1 MSNSLA
7 DELLADVAENE
18 SNALDN
24 EQEQYS
30 SILYNGES
38 CHAGPEVSVRTDT
51 SMQSVN
57 DPHAHGASQ
66 HGNELKSPQ
75 NNKKGFED
83 ASTTNVRSLSK
94 LYGNDT
100 QSELLKVRSI
110 DSHKVIEQRKAQ
122 PPTVITGALEG
133 SEEYFL
139 IIRANSTAL
148 EIDHEML
155 ALYKVRSQ
163 TLTLVHSRTLRSAI
177 SRARNTCIE
186 SLGIYSGSPYFGE

>member
-7 DELLADVAENE
+7 NELLADVAEGE
-18 SNALDN
+18 SNAMDN
-24 EQEQYS
+24 DKEQYS

-38 CHAGPEVSVRTDT
+38 SHAGPDESVRADT
-51 SMQSVN
+51 SMQYVDES
-57 DPHAHGASQ
+57 HAHGASQ
-66 HGNELKSPQ
+66 PGNELESLQ
-75 NNKKGFED
+75 NND
-83 ASTTNVRSLSK
+83 ASNTNIRSISK
-94 LYGNDT
+94 LYENDT
-100 QSELLKVRSI
+100 LSELLKVRSI

-139 IIRANSTAL
+139 IIRANNAAL

>member
-7 DELLADVAENE
+7 DELLADVAEEE
-18 SNALDN
+18 SNAMDN
-24 EQEQYS
+24 EKKHYP

-38 CHAGPEVSVRTDT
+38 SHAGPDESVRADT
-51 SMQSVN
+51 SMQYVDES
-57 DPHAHGASQ
+57 HAHGASQ
-66 HGNELKSPQ
+66 PGNELESLQ
-75 NNKKGFED
+75 NND
-83 ASTTNVRSLSK
+83 ASNTNIRSISK
-94 LYGNDT
+94 LYENDT
-100 QSELLKVRSI
+100 LSELLKVRSI

-139 IIRANSTAL
+139 IIRANNTAL

-155 ALYKVRSQ
+155 ALHKVRSQ

-177 SRARNTCIE
+177 SRARNACFE
-186 SLGIYSGSPYFGE
+186 SLGIYSGSPHFGK

>member
-7 DELLADVAENE
+7 DELLADVAEGE
-18 SNALDN
+18 SNAMDKDK
-24 EQEQYS
+24 EQYS

-38 CHAGPEVSVRTDT
+38 SHAGPDESVRADT
-51 SMQSVN
+51 SMQYVDES
-57 DPHAHGASQ
+57 HAHGASQ
-66 HGNELKSPQ
+66 PGNELESLQ
-75 NNKKGFED
+75 NND
-83 ASTTNVRSLSK
+83 ASNTNIRSISK
-94 LYGNDT
+94 LYENDT
-100 QSELLKVRSI
+100 LSELLKVRSI

>member
-7 DELLADVAENE
+7 DELLADVAEGE
-18 SNALDN
+18 SNAMDN
-24 EQEQYS
+24 DKEQYS
-30 SILYNGES
+30 SILYNEES
-38 CHAGPEVSVRTDT
+38 SHAGPDESVRADT
-51 SMQSVN
+51 SMQYVDES
-57 DPHAHGASQ
+57 HAHGASQ
-66 HGNELKSPQ
+66 PGNELESLQ
-75 NNKKGFED
+75 NND
-83 ASTTNVRSLSK
+83 ASNTNIRSISK
-94 LYGNDT
+94 LYENDT
-100 QSELLKVRSI
+100 LSELLKVRSI

-163 TLTLVHSRTLRSAI
+163 TLTLVHLRTLRSAI

>member
-7 DELLADVAENE
+7 DELLADVAEGE
-18 SNALDN
+18 SNAMDN
-24 EQEQYS
+24 DKEQYS
-30 SILYNGES
+30 SILYNEES
-38 CHAGPEVSVRTDT
+38 SHAGPDESVRADT
-51 SMQSVN
+51 SMQYVDESHV
-57 DPHAHGASQ
+57 HGASQ
-66 HGNELKSPQ
+66 PGNELESLQ
-75 NNKKGFED
+75 NND
-83 ASTTNVRSLSK
+83 ASNTNIRSISK
-94 LYGNDT
+94 LYENDT
-100 QSELLKVRSI
+100 LSELLKVRSI

>member
-7 DELLADVAENE
+7 DELLADVAEEE
-18 SNALDN
+18 SNAMDN
-24 EQEQYS
+24 EKKHYP

-38 CHAGPEVSVRTDT
+38 SHAGPDESVRADT
-51 SMQSVN
+51 SMQYVDES
-57 DPHAHGASQ
+57 HAHGASQ
-66 HGNELKSPQ
+66 PGNELESLQ
-75 NNKKGFED
+75 NND
-83 ASTTNVRSLSK
+83 ASNTNIRSISK
-94 LYGNDT
+94 LYENDT
-100 QSELLKVRSI
+100 LSELLKVRSI

-139 IIRANSTAL
+139 IIRANNAAL

>member
-7 DELLADVAENE
+7 DELLADVAEGE
-18 SNALDN
+18 SNAMDN
-24 EQEQYS
+24 DKEQYS

-38 CHAGPEVSVRTDT
+38 SHAGPDESVRADT
-51 SMQSVN
+51 SMQYVDES
-57 DPHAHGASQ
+57 HAHGASQ
-66 HGNELKSPQ
+66 PGNELESLQ
-75 NNKKGFED
+75 NND
-83 ASTTNVRSLSK
+83 ASNTNIRSISK
-94 LYGNDT
+94 LYENDT
-100 QSELLKVRSI
+100 LSELLKVRSI

-139 IIRANSTAL
+139 IIRANNTAL

-163 TLTLVHSRTLRSAI
+163 TLTLVHSRTLRTAI

>member
-7 DELLADVAENE
+7 DELLADVAEGE
-18 SNALDN
+18 SNAMDN
-24 EQEQYS
+24 DKEQYS

-38 CHAGPEVSVRTDT
+38 SHAGPDESVRADT
-51 SMQSVN
+51 SMQYVDES
-57 DPHAHGASQ
+57 HAHGASQ
-66 HGNELKSPQ
+66 PGNELESLQ
-75 NNKKGFED
+75 NND
-83 ASTTNVRSLSK
+83 ASNTNIRSISK
-94 LYGNDT
+94 LYENDT
-100 QSELLKVRSI
+100 LSELLKVRST

-139 IIRANSTAL
+139 IIRANNTAL

>member
-7 DELLADVAENE
+7 DELLADVAEGE
-18 SNALDN
+18 SNAMDKDK
-24 EQEQYS
+24 EQYS
-30 SILYNGES
+30 SILYNEES
-38 CHAGPEVSVRTDT
+38 SHAGPDESVRADT
-51 SMQSVN
+51 SMQYVDES
-57 DPHAHGASQ
+57 HAHGASQ
-66 HGNELKSPQ
+66 PGNELESLQ
-75 NNKKGFED
+75 NND
-83 ASTTNVRSLSK
+83 ASNTNIRSISK
-94 LYGNDT
+94 LYENDT
-100 QSELLKVRSI
+100 LSELLKVRSI

>member
-7 DELLADVAENE
+7 DELLADVAEGE
-18 SNALDN
+18 SNAMDN
-24 EQEQYS
+24 DKEQYS
-30 SILYNGES
+30 SILYNEES
-38 CHAGPEVSVRTDT
+38 SHAGPDESVRADT
-51 SMQSVN
+51 SMQYVDES
-57 DPHAHGASQ
+57 HAHGASQ
-66 HGNELKSPQ
+66 PGNELESLQ
-75 NNKKGFED
+75 NND
-83 ASTTNVRSLSK
+83 ASNTNIRSISK
-94 LYGNDT
+94 LYENDT
-100 QSELLKVRSI
+100 LSELLKVRSI

-155 ALYKVRSQ
+155 ALHKVRSQ

>member
-7 DELLADVAENE
+7 DELLADVAEGE
-18 SNALDN
+18 SNAMDN
-24 EQEQYS
+24 DKEQYS
-30 SILYNGES
+30 SILYNEES
-38 CHAGPEVSVRTDT
+38 SHAGPDESVRADT
-51 SMQSVN
+51 SMQYVDES
-57 DPHAHGASQ
+57 HAHGASQ
-66 HGNELKSPQ
+66 PGNELESLQ
-75 NNKKGFED
+75 NND
-83 ASTTNVRSLSK
+83 ASNTNIRSISK
-94 LYGNDT
+94 LYENDT
-100 QSELLKVRSI
+100 LSELLKVRSI

-155 ALYKVRSQ
+155 ALYKVRSK

-177 SRARNTCIE
+177 SRARNTCNE

>member
-7 DELLADVAENE
+7 DELLADVAEGE
-18 SNALDN
+18 SNAMDN
-24 EQEQYS
+24 DKEQYS

-38 CHAGPEVSVRTDT
+38 SHAGPDESVRANT
-51 SMQSVN
+51 SMQYVDES
-57 DPHAHGASQ
+57 HAHGASQ
-66 HGNELKSPQ
+66 PGNELESLQ
-75 NNKKGFED
+75 NND
-83 ASTTNVRSLSK
+83 ASNTNIRSISK
-94 LYGNDT
+94 LYENDT
-100 QSELLKVRSI
+100 LSELLKVRSI

-139 IIRANSTAL
+139 IIRANNTAL

>member
-7 DELLADVAENE
+7 DELLADVAEGE
-18 SNALDN
+18 SNAMDN
-24 EQEQYS
+24 DKEQYS

-38 CHAGPEVSVRTDT
+38 SHAGPDESVRADT
-51 SMQSVN
+51 SMQYVDES
-57 DPHAHGASQ
+57 HAHGASQ
-66 HGNELKSPQ
+66 PGNELESLQ
-75 NNKKGFED
+75 NND
-83 ASTTNVRSLSK
+83 ASNTNIRSISK
-94 LYGNDT
+94 LYENDT
-100 QSELLKVRSI
+100 LSELLKVRSI

-139 IIRANSTAL
+139 IIRANNAAL

-155 ALYKVRSQ
+155 ALHKVRSQ

>member
-7 DELLADVAENE
+7 DELLADVAEGE
-18 SNALDN
+18 SNAMDN
-24 EQEQYS
+24 DKEQYS

-38 CHAGPEVSVRTDT
+38 SLAGPDESVRADT
-51 SMQSVN
+51 SMQYVDES
-57 DPHAHGASQ
+57 HAHGASQ
-66 HGNELKSPQ
+66 PGNELESLQ
-75 NNKKGFED
+75 NND
-83 ASTTNVRSLSK
+83 ASNTNIRSISK
-94 LYGNDT
+94 LYENDT
-100 QSELLKVRSI
+100 LSELLKVRSI

>member
-7 DELLADVAENE
+7 DELLADVAEGE
-18 SNALDN
+18 SNAMDN
-24 EQEQYS
+24 DKEQYS

-38 CHAGPEVSVRTDT
+38 SHAGPDESVRADT
-51 SMQSVN
+51 SMQYVDES
-57 DPHAHGASQ
+57 HAHGASQ
-66 HGNELKSPQ
+66 PGNELESLQ
-75 NNKKGFED
+75 NND
-83 ASTTNVRSLSK
+83 ASNTNIRSISK
-94 LYGNDT
+94 LYENDT
-100 QSELLKVRSI
+100 LSELLKVRSI

-139 IIRANSTAL
+139 IIRANNTAL

-186 SLGIYSGSPYFGE
+186 SLGIYSGSPYSGE

>member
-7 DELLADVAENE
+7 DELLADVAEGE
-18 SNALDN
+18 SNAMDN
-24 EQEQYS
+24 DKEQYS

-38 CHAGPEVSVRTDT
+38 CHAGPDVSVRTDT

-66 HGNELKSPQ
+66 PGNELESLQ
-75 NNKKGFED
+75 NND
-83 ASTTNVRSLSK
+83 ASNTNIRSISK
-94 LYGNDT
+94 LYENDT
-100 QSELLKVRSI
+100 LSELLKVRSI

>member
-7 DELLADVAENE
+7 DELLADVAEGE
-18 SNALDN
+18 SNAMDN
-24 EQEQYS
+24 DKEQYS

-38 CHAGPEVSVRTDT
+38 SHAGPDESVRADT
-51 SMQSVN
+51 SMQYVDES
-57 DPHAHGASQ
+57 HAHGASQ
-66 HGNELKSPQ
+66 PGNELESLQ
-75 NNKKGFED
+75 NND
-83 ASTTNVRSLSK
+83 ASNTNIRSISK
-94 LYGNDT
+94 LYENDT
-100 QSELLKVRSI
+100 LSELLKVRSI

-139 IIRANSTAL
+139 IIRANNAAL

-186 SLGIYSGSPYFGE
+186 SLGIYSGSPHFGE

>member
-7 DELLADVAENE
+7 DELLADVAEGE
-18 SNALDN
+18 SNAMDN
-24 EQEQYS
+24 DKEQYS

-38 CHAGPEVSVRTDT
+38 SHAGPDESVRADS
-51 SMQSVN
+51 SMQYVDES
-57 DPHAHGASQ
+57 HAHGASQ
-66 HGNELKSPQ
+66 PGNELESLQ
-75 NNKKGFED
+75 NND
-83 ASTTNVRSLSK
+83 ASNTNIRSISK
-94 LYGNDT
+94 LYENDT
-100 QSELLKVRSI
+100 LSELLKVRSI

-139 IIRANSTAL
+139 IIRANNAAL

-155 ALYKVRSQ
+155 ALHKVRSQ

-177 SRARNTCIE
+177 SRARNACFE
-186 SLGIYSGSPYFGE
+186 SLGIYSGSPHFGK

>member
-7 DELLADVAENE
+7 DELLADVAEGE
-18 SNALDN
+18 SNAMDKDK
-24 EQEQYS
+24 EQYS

-38 CHAGPEVSVRTDT
+38 SHAGPDESVRADT
-51 SMQSVN
+51 SMQYVDES
-57 DPHAHGASQ
+57 HAHGASQ
-66 HGNELKSPQ
+66 PGNELESLQ
-75 NNKKGFED
+75 NND
-83 ASTTNVRSLSK
+83 ASNTNIRSISK
-94 LYGNDT
+94 LYENDT
-100 QSELLKVRSI
+100 LSELLKVRSI

-139 IIRANSTAL
+139 IIRANNTAV

>member
-7 DELLADVAENE
+7 DELLADVAEGE
-18 SNALDN
+18 SNAMDN
-24 EQEQYS
+24 DKEQYS
-30 SILYNGES
+30 SILYNEES
-38 CHAGPEVSVRTDT
+38 SHAGPDESVRADT
-51 SMQSVN
+51 SMQYVDES
-57 DPHAHGASQ
+57 HAHGASQ
-66 HGNELKSPQ
+66 PGNELESLQ
-75 NNKKGFED
+75 NND
-83 ASTTNVRSLSK
+83 ASNTNIRSISK
-94 LYGNDT
+94 LYENDT
-100 QSELLKVRSI
+100 LSELLKVRSI

-139 IIRANSTAL
+139 IIRANNTAL

-186 SLGIYSGSPYFGE
+186 SLGIYSGSPHFGE

>member
-7 DELLADVAENE
+7 DELLADVAEGE
-18 SNALDN
+18 SNAMDN
-24 EQEQYS
+24 DKEQYS

-38 CHAGPEVSVRTDT
+38 SHAGPDESVRADT
-51 SMQSVN
+51 SMQYVDES
-57 DPHAHGASQ
+57 HAHGASQ
-66 HGNELKSPQ
+66 PGNELESLQ
-75 NNKKGFED
+75 NND
-83 ASTTNVRSLSK
+83 ASNTNIRSISK
-94 LYGNDT
+94 LYKNDT
-100 QSELLKVRSI
+100 LSELLKVRSI

-139 IIRANSTAL
+139 IIRANNTAL

-177 SRARNTCIE
+177 SRARNACFE
-186 SLGIYSGSPYFGE
+186 SLGIYSGSPHFGE

>member
-7 DELLADVAENE
+7 DELLADVAEEE
-18 SNALDN
+18 SNAMDN
-24 EQEQYS
+24 EKKHYS

-38 CHAGPEVSVRTDT
+38 SHAGPDESVRADT
-51 SMQSVN
+51 SMQYVDES
-57 DPHAHGASQ
+57 HAHGASQ
-66 HGNELKSPQ
+66 PGNELESLQ
-75 NNKKGFED
+75 NND
-83 ASTTNVRSLSK
+83 ASNTNIRSISK
-94 LYGNDT
+94 LYKNDT
-100 QSELLKVRSI
+100 LSELLKVRSI

-139 IIRANSTAL
+139 IIRANNTAL

>member
-7 DELLADVAENE
+7 DELLADVAEEE
-18 SNALDN
+18 SNAMDN
-24 EQEQYS
+24 EKKHYS

-38 CHAGPEVSVRTDT
+38 SHAGPDESVRADT
-51 SMQSVN
+51 SMQYVDES
-57 DPHAHGASQ
+57 HAHGASQ
-66 HGNELKSPQ
+66 PGNELESLQ
-75 NNKKGFED
+75 NND
-83 ASTTNVRSLSK
+83 ASNTNIRSISK
-94 LYGNDT
+94 LYENDT
-100 QSELLKVRSI
+100 LSELLKVRSI

>member
-1 MSNSLA
+1 M
-7 DELLADVAENE
+7 
-18 SNALDN
+18 DN
-24 EQEQYS
+24 DKEQYS

-38 CHAGPEVSVRTDT
+38 SHAGPDESVRADT
-51 SMQSVN
+51 SMQYVDES
-57 DPHAHGASQ
+57 HAHGASQ
-66 HGNELKSPQ
+66 PGNELESLQ
-75 NNKKGFED
+75 NND
-83 ASTTNVRSLSK
+83 ASNTNIRSISK
-94 LYGNDT
+94 LYENDT
-100 QSELLKVRSI
+100 LSELLKVRSI

-139 IIRANSTAL
+139 IIRANNTAL

>member
-7 DELLADVAENE
+7 DELLADVAEGE
-18 SNALDN
+18 SNAMDN
-24 EQEQYS
+24 DKEQYS

-38 CHAGPEVSVRTDT
+38 SHAGPDESVRADT
-51 SMQSVN
+51 SMQYVDES
-57 DPHAHGASQ
+57 HAHGASQ
-66 HGNELKSPQ
+66 PGNELESLQ
-75 NNKKGFED
+75 NID
-83 ASTTNVRSLSK
+83 ASNTNIRSISK
-94 LYGNDT
+94 LYENDT
-100 QSELLKVRSI
+100 LSELLKVRSI

-139 IIRANSTAL
+139 IIRANNTAL